1 MRTTSCAVRWP
12 RAIANYLTV
21 TASLSLAAGGCA
33 KPSAVAELP
42 DTSGTAVVEAE
53 QESVARK
60 RESALA
66 GGPVAP
72 RDATAVTPTPDARTP
87 DSRVARTEAR
97 PAPYDQSGLNPRRS
111 STAATPPAIAAT
123 PRSNDS
129 AGATTAPGARRPA
142 NPPVSRDYAQS
153 GKSSQHRID
162 DAEAEVQL
170 TGASWVGA
178 AGERRVEPVA
188 AETPGKATLDSPQG
202 SSATKRPATSDRGTA
217 TNWTGANRTASQTGA
232 SQKETDK
239 KAVGVASL
247 DAPKAPSAE
256 TRFQVDRLMVS
267 ARLLLSRG
275 ELFSA
280 YRTALL
286 AERVASRDKVHFS
299 PEEEHPADLVRLI
312 DREITLAART
322 TSRGPGK
329 ELAGTKSAAA
339 HADEFSEASS
349 RFAAWRPAS
358 NAPKSKFASM
368 TSERSE
374 AFEHGS
380 GQDAA
385 GFASTKPAPDLP
397 AAAWKNPS
405 GESPVILS
413 SAISS
418 ADGIGTPD
426 TLGLVVPAIEERKS
440 IAELRPFE
448 DRDAGAASGGELFQP
463 KLPAIDSMHSHD
475 HGTAAGAT
483 EVAFTPTGP
492 LLPSQESAGSRLDI
506 AWDDDLVA
514 AASTEG
520 SGSGTKGW
528 ALTGGIVAIGVVLT
542 GLARRLRA
550 AR

>member
-72 RDATAVTPTPDARTP
+72 RDATAVTPTPDTRTP
-87 DSRVARTEAR
+87 DNRVARTDTR
-97 PAPYDQSGLNPRRS
+97 SAPYDQSGLNPRRS
-111 STAATPPAIAAT
+111 SAAATPPAVAAT
-123 PRSNDS
+123 SRSNDS
-129 AGATTAPGARRPA
+129 AGVPGARRPA
-142 NPPVSRDYAQS
+142 GSPVSRDYAQS
-153 GKSSQHRID
+153 GESAKRRIE

-170 TGASWVGA
+170 AGASWVGA
-178 AGERRVEPVA
+178 AGERRIEPVA
-188 AETPGKATLDSPQG
+188 AEAPGKATLDSAQG

-232 SQKETDK
+232 SQKGTDK

-322 TSRGPGK
+322 SSRGPGK
-329 ELAGTKSAAA
+329 EIAGTRSAAA

-358 NAPKSKFASM
+358 NSPKSKFASM

-397 AAAWKNPS
+397 AAAWKNS
-405 GESPVILS
+405 SSESPVILS

-463 KLPAIDSMHSHD
+463 KLPAIDSIHSHD
-475 HGTAAGAT
+475 HGTAAAT

-492 LLPSQESAGSRLDI
+492 LLPSQESAGSRLDS
-506 AWDDDLVA
+506 AWDDELVA
-514 AASTEG
+514 AASTES

-528 ALTGGIVAIGVVLT
+528 ALTGGIVAIGIVLI

-550 AR
+550 ARS

>member
-42 DTSGTAVVEAE
+42 DTSGAAVVEAE
-53 QESVARK
+53 QETVARK

-72 RDATAVTPTPDARTP
+72 RDSAAVTPTPE
-87 DSRVARTEAR
+87 SRVARTDTR
-97 PAPYDQSGLNPRRS
+97 PVPYDQSGLNPRRS
-111 STAATPPAIAAT
+111 STPAAPPAVAATRPQTAPPVPPASRQPA
-123 PRSNDS
+123 PRNE
-129 AGATTAPGARRPA
+129 GERRL
-142 NPPVSRDYAQS
+142 
-153 GKSSQHRID
+153 ID
-162 DAEAEVQL
+162 DAGQEVQL
-170 TGASWVGA
+170 AGASWVG
-178 AGERRVEPVA
+178 GPGKQQVEPVA
-188 AETPGKATLDSPQG
+188 AEAPGKATLDSSPQQS
-202 SSATKRPATSDRGTA
+202 SSASHSWAQKPATDTA
-217 TNWTGANRTASQTGA
+217 ASTRRTPANRDVPAKAPASKSAGT
-232 SQKETDK
+232 
-239 KAVGVASL
+239 ASL
-247 DAPKAPSAE
+247 DTPKSVSAE

-299 PEEEHPADLVRLI
+299 PEEEHPSDLVRLI

-322 TSRGPGK
+322 GSHGPAK
-329 ELAGTKSAAA
+329 EVAGAKNAAGPEPHAASA
-339 HADEFSEASS
+339 DGFSETSNH
-349 RFAAWRPAS
+349 FAAWRPAA
-358 NAPKSKFASM
+358 NAPKTKFASM
-368 TSERSE
+368 TSERSG
-374 AFEHGS
+374 AGADHS
-380 GQDAA
+380 GWDAA
-385 GFASTKPAPDLP
+385 GVASTKAAPDLP

-405 GESPVILS
+405 SESPVILS

-418 ADGIGTPD
+418 ADGIGTPE

-440 IAELRPFE
+440 IAELRPFD
-448 DRDAGAASGGELFQP
+448 DRDASTASGGELFQP
-463 KLPAIDSMHSHD
+463 KLPAFDSLHSP
-475 HGTAAGAT
+475 GPAPST
-483 EVAFTPTGP
+483 EIAFTPTGP
-492 LLPSQESAGSRLDI
+492 LLPSQESTGSRLDI

-514 AASTEG
+514 AASTES
-520 SGSGTKGW
+520 SGSGTRGW
-528 ALTGGIVAIGVVLT
+528 ALTGGIVAIGVVLI

>member
-1 MRTTSCAVRWP
+1 MRTNSCAVRWP

-21 TASLSLAAGGCA
+21 TASLSLAVGGCA

-42 DTSGTAVVEAE
+42 DTSGSAVVEAE

-72 RDATAVTPTPDARTP
+72 RGSTAVTPTPDN
-87 DSRVARTEAR
+87 RVARTDTR
-97 PAPYDQSGLNPRRS
+97 PVPYDQSGLNPRRS
-111 STAATPPAIAAT
+111 STPAAPPAVAANRPQTPPPASRQ
-123 PRSNDS
+123 P
-129 AGATTAPGARRPA
+129 APGSEGERRQ
-142 NPPVSRDYAQS
+142 VD
-153 GKSSQHRID
+153 
-162 DAEAEVQL
+162 EAGQEVQL
-170 TGASWVGA
+170 AGASWVDGA
-178 AGERRVEPVA
+178 GRQRVEPVA
-188 AETPGKATLDSPQG
+188 AQAPGKATLDSAPQQPAADRQAWAQK
-202 SSATKRPATSDRGTA
+202 STKDTA
-217 TNWTGANRTASQTGA
+217 ASNGRTPANRDVAAKTPAS
-232 SQKETDK
+232 KN
-239 KAVGVASL
+239 VGTASL
-247 DAPKAPSAE
+247 DAPKSASAE

-299 PEEEHPADLVRLI
+299 PEEEHPSDLVRLI
-312 DREITLAART
+312 DREITLAAR
-322 TSRGPGK
+322 SGSNGPGK
-329 ELAGTKSAAA
+329 ELAGTRNAAA
-339 HADEFSEASS
+339 PKSHAETNAPASSDQFSEAATH
-349 RFAAWRPAS
+349 FAAWRSAS
-358 NAPKSKFASM
+358 NSPKSKFASM
-368 TSERSE
+368 TSERPG
-374 AFEHGS
+374 AAEHGS
-380 GQDAA
+380 EHDAA
-385 GFASTKPAPDLP
+385 GFASTRPGGDLP
-397 AAAWKNPS
+397 AAAWKNSS

-448 DRDAGAASGGELFQP
+448 DRDASTASGGELFQP
-463 KLPAIDSMHSHD
+463 KLPAIESMHSH
-475 HGTAAGAT
+475 GPATGAAAST
-483 EVAFTPTGP
+483 EIAFTPTGP
-492 LLPSQESAGSRLDI
+492 LLPSQESTGSRLDI

-514 AASTEG
+514 AASTES
-520 SGSGTKGW
+520 SGSGTRGW
-528 ALTGGIVAIGVVLT
+528 ALTGGIVAIGVVLI